1 MSDYNVQ
8 QISKMLKIN
17 PETVRRWIR
26 TGKLKAV
33 QSSRKNGNLVSEDS
47 LKAFLKETPK
57 YSNLIGTLFTP
68 PAFAIPIAVGGLIA
82 SIMAT
87 FYEQKSPSITPEYI
101 EKYLR
106 KEIEKSSHSIETKKK
121 TIYQLQEEITVDE
134 KRMEKYKYALEKMDL
149 KAIADEINKSI
160 K

>member
-68 PAFAIPIAVGGLIA
+68 PAFAIPIAVGGLVA

-121 TIYQLQEEITVDE
+121 QYINYKRKLQLM
-134 KRMEKYKYALEKMDL
+134 KKGWRN
-149 KAIADEINKSI
+149 INTLLRRWI
-160 K
+160 